1 VAANFQG
8 LHENNETFVNVVQ
21 ARFLNLL
28 PFIPCTVLSRTL
40 AKVDNGHP
48 MGLYFPAELA
58 KDMIFETSLGALLLL
73 WPNLVERLYTR
84 PEDLLNPKYR
94 YEVLKSTPVNLAGRT
109 LLISHWTL
117 NLFQKM

>member
-1 VAANFQG
+1 MSCDATLAIVM
-8 LHENNETFVNVVQ
+8 Q
-21 ARFLNLL
+21 ALLLKRL

-94 YEVLKSTPVNLAGRT
+94 YEVLKSTPVNLPGRT

-117 NLFQKM
+117 KLLLKM